1 MNGENRRLILWC
13 DAFSLQF
20 FFCFLFLTLN
30 LFLCKFSSSYFF
42 HISYQ
47 HTWKD
52 SVKIWMVIS
61 GMLCYPFAYF
71 DRFTN
76 GVYVY
81 VCVYRKFSLS
91 HWMKSTESTNNVFF
105 IIIWWYAWR
114 KKVHI
119 VVGSSAYNRE
129 SEMFFFSQSNKK
141 KSNIQRFAA
150 KARVKVCLPNEKKIY
165 YHPNTMDARFQAKKR
180 RRKNMHHS
188 FHDALPFTVYH
199 IGENSRWNILHQ
211 CSTCLRWIS
220 IARKNRIKKNQ
231 ASHYSAP
238 KNKRERNIKCVS
250 WIFRKGRW
258 FNFFIESVFFSFLF
272 IRACVSVCVFVLFV
286 IHNFVHEHI
295 QQYFVTNISEILL
308 FVRV

>member
-1 MNGENRRLILWC
+1 MHGAKKCTLSSEAAHTIENQKC
-13 DAFSLQF
+13 F
-20 FFCFLFLTLN
+20 FFRKATKKN
-30 LFLCKFSSSYFF
+30 RIFSALL
-42 HISYQ
+42 Q
-47 HTWKD
+47 K
-52 SVKIWMVIS
+52 
-61 GMLCYPFAYF
+61 
-71 DRFTN
+71 
-76 GVYVY
+76 
-81 VCVYRKFSLS
+81 
-91 HWMKSTESTNNVFF
+91 
-105 IIIWWYAWR
+105 
-114 KKVHI
+114 
-119 VVGSSAYNRE
+119 RE
-129 SEMFFFSQSNKK
+129 SKF
-141 KSNIQRFAA
+141 
-150 KARVKVCLPNEKKIY
+150 VCQTKKKIY